1 MNANRRTAL
10 GIGALV
16 VLAAAIG
23 AGIFVWSGSQAA
35 TWFVLVGVPLFVVLG
50 IGLYVRGVITRSG
63 TSEQQF
69 VRTRARSTAEEFQ
82 ALLRQR
88 QELQT
93 AYPDWDPGIAAQVE
107 SAVGDFETQGV
118 TVDRET
124 GAFDLGKG
132 VKSADLQEFERL
144 SNETERLED
153 EVESSFREFVAGDL
167 SRRERVLD
175 RLSEVDLAETSE
187 SFSAPDSSA
196 SVAECRDVLDGSREA
211 TRETVETAIETVR
224 EMRRGGQR
232 ADDGGAIEADL
243 NNAEA
248 ALDRGQFE
256 SAVESVL
263 EARDRLRDEFSGSF
277 NEELDAIRSLVD
289 AVGRADVDAHV
300 EASSIDEVDRI
311 DAAVSGLDSAL
322 DLSEASRHRSDL
334 RRVCLDMIR
343 TMEQR
348 LAGHA
353 ETLRAAD
360 LPPGYYTDP
369 AAVDERFAAELEDI
383 DDLELFTEQWETAA
397 TDLRDAVET
406 ANTKAAVV
414 EAYDDV
420 SETIE
425 TALAERGE
433 VVGDDLPMRHADQ
446 FLGLYYR
453 RNEGLEFDPS
463 VPVLRRGDVETHDIT
478 VEVAYEHGSEQPR
491 TATVALDGGG
501 YSETV
506 TVETRVAGTAAF
518 ENVPAGTHELSA
530 DPGDD
535 AFAAIERD
543 VTVDGDASVSVEF
556 LEQELREQLCADVEV
571 DMTEVL
577 PDMRS
582 RLESSFADEGY
593 VSTEMDLPVQHTHA
607 ACLLAVWSDDA
618 GYGICRSDGDVV
630 VYDQDQI
637 EREVANVLRY
647 NVDSGDRVS
656 FAELRQNFLS
666 APVPD
671 PVIRD
676 VVGGIDGEHS
686 VTMTETGLETNE
698 H

>member
-1 MNANRRTAL
+1 MNANRRTAIA
-10 GIGALV
+10 IGALV

-35 TWFVLVGVPLFVVLG
+35 TWFVLIGIPLFVVAG

-69 VRTRARSTAEEFQ
+69 VRSRARSTAEEFQ
-82 ALLRQR
+82 ALLRQT
-88 QELQT
+88 QELRT
-93 AYPDWDPGIAAQVE
+93 AYPDWDPGIDAQVE

-144 SNETERLED
+144 STETERLND
-153 EVESSFREFVAGDL
+153 EVQSTFQEFVAGDL

-175 RLSEVDLAETSE
+175 RLGEVDLAEPDE
-187 SFSAPDSSA
+187 SFSAPGADA
-196 SVAECRDVLDGSREA
+196 SIAECRDVIDSAREA
-211 TRETVETAIETVR
+211 TSGTIEGAVETVR
-224 EMRRGGQR
+224 EMRRGQHR
-232 ADDGGAIEADL
+232 TEDGGAIEADL
-243 NNAEA
+243 DAAEA
-248 ALDRGQFE
+248 ALDREAFD

-277 NEELDAIRSLVD
+277 NEELDAIRDLVD
-289 AVGRADVDAHV
+289 AVDRADVDAHV
-300 EASSIDEVDRI
+300 EASSIDEVGRI
-311 DAAVSGLDSAL
+311 DAAVSDLDSAL
-322 DLSEASRHRSDL
+322 DLSEASRYRSDL

-343 TMEQR
+343 TMERR
-348 LAGHA
+348 LTDHT

-360 LPPGYYTDP
+360 LPPGYYTEP
-369 AAVDERFAAELEDI
+369 AAVDERFAAELEETDG
-383 DDLELFTEQWETAA
+383 LEAFAERWETVA
-397 TDLRDAVET
+397 TDLREAVET
-406 ANTKAAVV
+406 ASTKAAVV
-414 EAYDDV
+414 GAYDDV

-425 TALAERGE
+425 RELSERGE

-453 RNEGLEFDPS
+453 RNDGVEFDPS
-463 VPVLRRGDVETHDIT
+463 VPALHRGDVETHDVT
-478 VEVAYEHGSEQPR
+478 VEVAYEHGSERPR
-491 TATVALDGGG
+491 TARIELDGGG

-518 ENVPAGTHELSA
+518 ENVPAGAHKLRA

-535 AFAAIERD
+535 AFGAIERD
-543 VTVDGDASVSVEF
+543 VRVDGDASVSVEF
-556 LEQELREQLCADVEV
+556 LERELREQLCADVAV
-571 DMTEVL
+571 DMTAVL

-582 RLESSFADEGY
+582 RLESSFSEEGY
-593 VSTEMDLPVQHTHA
+593 VSTAMDLPVQDTHA
-607 ACLLAVWSDDA
+607 ACLLAVWSDEA
-618 GYGICRSDGDVV
+618 SHGICRSDGDVV
-630 VYDQDQI
+630 VYDDDGV
-637 EREVANVLRY
+637 ERELTNVLRY
-647 NVDSGDRVS
+647 NVDPGDRMS
-656 FAELRQNFLS
+656 FGELRRNFLS

-671 PVIRD
+671 SVIRD
-676 VVGGIDGEHS
+676 VVGEIDGEHS
-686 VTMTETGLETNE
+686 VTMTETGLEINE

>member
-23 AGIFVWSGSQAA
+23 AGIFISSGSQAA
-35 TWFVLVGVPLFVVLG
+35 TWFVLIGIPLFVVAG

-69 VRTRARSTAEEFQ
+69 VRSRARSTAEEFQ
-82 ALLRQR
+82 ALIRQI

-93 AYPDWDPGIAAQVE
+93 AYPDWDPGIDAQID

-118 TVDRET
+118 TVDSET
-124 GAFDLGKG
+124 GAFDLGSG

-144 SNETERLED
+144 STETERLD
-153 EVESSFREFVAGDL
+153 DAVQSSFREFVAGDL
-167 SRRERVLD
+167 SRRERVLT
-175 RLSEVDLAETSE
+175 RLSEVDLAESDE
-187 SFSAPDSSA
+187 SFSAPDANA
-196 SVAECRDVLDGSREA
+196 SIAECRDVIGSLRAA
-211 TRETVETAIETVR
+211 TSETIEGAIGTVR
-224 EMRRGGQR
+224 EMRRGQHR
-232 ADDGGAIEADL
+232 TDDGGAIEADL
-243 NNAEA
+243 EDAEA
-248 ALDRGQFE
+248 ALERDEFE

-277 NEELDAIRSLVD
+277 NEELDAIRDLVD
-289 AVGRADVDAHV
+289 AVDRADVDAHV
-300 EASSIDEVDRI
+300 EARSIDEVDRI
-311 DAAVSGLDSAL
+311 DAAVSDLDSAL

-334 RRVCLDMIR
+334 RRICLDMIR
-343 TMEQR
+343 TMERR
-348 LAGHA
+348 LGDHA

-360 LPPGYYTDP
+360 LPPGYYTEP
-369 AAVDERFAAELEDI
+369 AAIDREYVADLEDT
-383 DDLELFTEQWETAA
+383 DDLEAFTREWSAAA

-406 ANTKAAVV
+406 ASTKAAVV
-414 EAYDDV
+414 DAYDDV

-425 TALAERGE
+425 TTLAERGE

-463 VPVLRRGDVETHDIT
+463 VPALRRGDVETHDLT
-478 VEVAYEHGSEQPR
+478 VEVAYEHGSERPR
-491 TATVALDGGG
+491 TARIELDGGG
-501 YSETV
+501 YSEAV

-535 AFAAIERD
+535 EFGTIERD
-543 VTVDGDASVSVEF
+543 VRVDGDASVSVEF
-556 LEQELREQLCADVEV
+556 HERALREQLCADVDV

-582 RLESSFADEGY
+582 RLESAFADEGY
-593 VSTEMDLPVQHTHA
+593 VSTAMDLPVQDTHA
-607 ACLLAVWSDDA
+607 ACLLAVWSDEE
-618 GYGICRSDGDVV
+618 GYGVCQSDGEVV
-630 VYDQDQI
+630 VYDDAQI
-637 EREVANVLRY
+637 ERELHNVLRY
-647 NVDSGDRVS
+647 NVEPGDRVS
-656 FAELRQNFLS
+656 FAELRRNFLS

-671 PVIRD
+671 SVLQD
-676 VVGGIDGEHS
+676 AVGDIDGEHS
-686 VTMTETGLETNE
+686 VTMTETGLEINE

>member
-23 AGIFVWSGSQAA
+23 AGVFVWSGSQAA
-35 TWFVLVGVPLFVVLG
+35 TWFVLVGIPLFVVGG
-50 IGLYVRGVITRSG
+50 IGLYVRGVISRSG

-82 ALLRQR
+82 ALLRR
-88 QELQT
+88 IQELRT
-93 AYPDWDPGIAAQVE
+93 AYPDWNPGVDAQLE
-107 SAVGDFETQGV
+107 SAIGDFETQGV
-118 TVDRET
+118 AVDRDT

-132 VKSADLQEFERL
+132 VKSSDLQEFERL
-144 SNETERLED
+144 SNETERLGD
-153 EVESSFREFVAGDL
+153 EVESTFREFVGGDL

-175 RLSEVDLAETSE
+175 RLAEVDLADSEE
-187 SFSAPDSSA
+187 SFSAPGSDA
-196 SVAECRDVLDGSREA
+196 SVAECRDVIDSSREA
-211 TRETVETAIETVR
+211 TSESVEDAIATVR
-224 EMRRGGQR
+224 EMRRGQHR

-243 NNAEA
+243 ADAEA
-248 ALDRGQFE
+248 ALDRGEFE

-277 NEELDAIRSLVD
+277 NEELDAIRDLVD
-289 AVGRADVDAHV
+289 AVERADVDAHV
-300 EASSIDEVDRI
+300 DAGSIDEVDRI
-311 DAAVSGLDSAL
+311 DAAVSDLDSAL

-334 RRVCLDMIR
+334 RRVCLDMVR
-343 TMEQR
+343 TMERR
-348 LAGHA
+348 LADHA
-353 ETLRAAD
+353 QTLRAAD
-360 LPPGYYTDP
+360 LPAGYYAEPD
-369 AAVDERFAAELEDI
+369 AVDNRFAADLEDTQELEA
-383 DDLELFTEQWETAA
+383 FTERWETAA

-406 ANTKAAVV
+406 ASTKAAVV
-414 EAYDDV
+414 DAYDDV

-425 TALAERGE
+425 MALTERGE

-453 RNEGLEFDPS
+453 RNEGLEFDPD
-463 VPVLRRGDVETHDIT
+463 VPALRRGDVETHDVT
-478 VEVAYEHGSEQPR
+478 VEVAYEHGSERPR
-491 TATVALDGGG
+491 TATIGLDGGG
-501 YSETV
+501 YSQTV

-535 AFAAIERD
+535 AFGAIERD
-543 VTVDGDASVSVEF
+543 VRVDGDASVSIEF
-556 LEQELREQLCADVEV
+556 LERGLREQLCADVAV

-582 RLESSFADEGY
+582 RLESSFSEEGY
-593 VSTEMDLPVQHTHA
+593 VSTAMDLPVQDTHA
-607 ACLLAVWSDDA
+607 ACLLAVWSDEA
-618 GYGICRSDGDVV
+618 GHGICRSDGDVV
-630 VYDQDQI
+630 VYDDDRV
-637 EREVANVLRY
+637 ERELTNVLRY
-647 NVDSGDRVS
+647 NVDPGDRMS
-656 FAELRQNFLS
+656 FSELRRNFLS

-671 PVIRD
+671 SVVRD
-676 VVGGIDGEHS
+676 VVGEIDGEHS
-686 VTMTETGLETNE
+686 VTMTETGLEINE

>member
-1 MNANRRTAL
+1 MKANRRTAF

-16 VLAAAIG
+16 TLAAAIG

-35 TWFVLVGVPLFVVLG
+35 TWFVLIGIPIFVVAG

-82 ALLRQR
+82 ALLRRR

-93 AYPDWDPGIAAQVE
+93 AYPDWDPGIDAQVE
-107 SAVGDFETQGV
+107 SAVSDFEAQGI

-144 SNETERLED
+144 SNETERLDD
-153 EVESSFREFVAGDL
+153 EVKSSFREFVTADL
-167 SRRERVLD
+167 TQREHVLD
-175 RLSEVDLAETSE
+175 RLAEVDLAEPDE
-187 SFSAPDSSA
+187 SFSAPDADA
-196 SVAECRDVLDGSREA
+196 SVAECRDVIDDAREA
-211 TRETVETAIETVR
+211 TSETVEDAIGAVR
-224 EMRRGGQR
+224 EMRRGQHR
-232 ADDGGAIEADL
+232 ADDDGAIEADL
-243 NNAEA
+243 ADAEA
-248 ALDRGQFE
+248 ALDRAEFE
-256 SAVESVL
+256 SAVESIL

-277 NEELDAIRSLVD
+277 NEELDAIRDLVD
-289 AVGRADVDAHV
+289 AVHRADVDAHV

-311 DAAVSGLDSAL
+311 DAAVSDLDSAL
-322 DLSEASRHRSDL
+322 DLSEASRHRSNL

-343 TMEQR
+343 TMERR
-348 LAGHA
+348 LADHA
-353 ETLRAAD
+353 KTLRVAD
-360 LPPGYYTDP
+360 LPPGYYTEP
-369 AAVDERFAAELEDI
+369 AAVDERFAAELEDTEN
-383 DDLELFTEQWETAA
+383 LEAFTERWEDAA

-406 ANTKAAVV
+406 ASTKAAVV
-414 EAYDDV
+414 DAYDDV
-420 SETIE
+420 SDTIE

-463 VPVLRRGDVETHDIT
+463 VPALRRGDVETHDVT
-478 VEVAYEHGSEQPR
+478 VEVAYEHGNERPR
-491 TATVALDGGG
+491 TATIELDGGG

-518 ENVPAGTHELSA
+518 ENVPVGTHGLSA

-535 AFAAIERD
+535 AFGAVERD
-543 VTVDGDASVSVEF
+543 VRVDGDESVSVEF
-556 LEQELREQLCADVEV
+556 LERDLREQLCADVDA

-577 PDMRS
+577 PDMRP
-582 RLESSFADEGY
+582 RLESAFAEEGY
-593 VSTEMDLPVQHTHA
+593 VSTEMDLPVQDTHA
-607 ACLLAVWSDDA
+607 ACLLAVWSDEA
-618 GYGICRSDGDVV
+618 AHGICQSDGEVV
-630 VYDQDQI
+630 VYDHDQI
-637 EREVANVLRY
+637 KHELTNVLRY
-647 NVDSGDRVS
+647 NVESGDRMS
-656 FAELRQNFLS
+656 FVELRQNFLS

-671 PVIRD
+671 SVVRD
-676 VVGGIDGEHS
+676 AVGDAGSEHS
-686 VTMTETGLETNE
+686 VTVTDTGLEINE

>member
-35 TWFVLVGVPLFVVLG
+35 TWFVLIGIPLFVVVG
-50 IGLYVRGVITRSG
+50 IGLYVRGVITSSG

-69 VRTRARSTAEEFQ
+69 VRSRARSTAEEFQ
-82 ALLRQR
+82 ALVRR
-88 QELQT
+88 IQELQT
-93 AYPDWDPGIAAQVE
+93 AYPDWNPEIDAQID
-107 SAVGDFETQGV
+107 SAVGDFDTQGV

-124 GAFDLGKG
+124 GAFDIGKG

-144 SNETERLED
+144 STETERLDD
-153 EVESSFREFVAGDL
+153 EVESAFREFVAGDL

-175 RLSEVDLAETSE
+175 RLTAVDLAERDE
-187 SFSAPDSSA
+187 SFSAPDANA
-196 SVAECRDVLDGSREA
+196 SIAEFRDVIDGARDATIETIEA
-211 TRETVETAIETVR
+211 AIETVR
-224 EMRRGGQR
+224 EMRRGQHR
-232 ADDGGAIEADL
+232 ADDGGAIAADL
-243 NNAEA
+243 DDAEA
-248 ALDRGQFE
+248 ALDREEFD

-277 NEELDAIRSLVD
+277 NEELDAIRDLVD
-289 AVGRADVDAHV
+289 AVERADVDAHV
-300 EASSIDEVDRI
+300 ETNSIDEVDRI
-311 DAAVSGLDSAL
+311 DAAVSDLDSAL

-334 RRVCLDMIR
+334 RRVCLDMVR
-343 TMEQR
+343 TMERR
-348 LAGHA
+348 LADHA

-360 LPPGYYTDP
+360 LPAGYYTEP
-369 AAVDERFAAELEDI
+369 AAVDERFAADLEDT
-383 DDLELFTEQWETAA
+383 DDLEAFTERWETAA
-397 TDLRDAVET
+397 TDLCDAVET
-406 ANTKAAVV
+406 ASTKAAVV
-414 EAYDDV
+414 DAYDDV

-463 VPVLRRGDVETHDIT
+463 VPALRRGDVETHDLT
-478 VEVAYEHGSEQPR
+478 VEVAYEHGSEHPR
-491 TATVALDGGG
+491 TARIELDGGG

-518 ENVPAGTHELSA
+518 ENVPAGTHDLSA

-535 AFAAIERD
+535 EFGAIERD

-556 LEQELREQLCADVEV
+556 LERELRDQLCADVDV
-571 DMTEVL
+571 DMTEIL

-582 RLESSFADEGY
+582 RLESSFAEEGY
-593 VSTEMDLPVQHTHA
+593 VSTEMDLPVQDTHA
-607 ACLLAVWSDDA
+607 ACLLAVWSDEA
-618 GYGICRSDGDVV
+618 GHGICRSDGEVV
-630 VYDQDQI
+630 VYDDDRI
-637 EREVANVLRY
+637 DRELTNVLRY
-647 NVDSGDRVS
+647 NVEPGDRME
-656 FAELRQNFLS
+656 FAELRRNFLS

-671 PVIRD
+671 SVVRD
-676 VVGGIDGEHS
+676 AVGAIDGEHS
-686 VTMTETGLETNE
+686 VTMTETGLEINE

>member
-23 AGIFVWSGSQAA
+23 AGVFVWSGSQAA

-88 QELQT
+88 QELRT
-93 AYPDWDPGIAAQVE
+93 AYPDWDPGIGAQIE

-175 RLSEVDLAETSE
+175 RLSEVDLAEPSE

-211 TRETVETAIETVR
+211 TRETVGAAIETVR

-243 NNAEA
+243 ADAEA
-248 ALDRGQFE
+248 ALDRGEFE

-277 NEELDAIRSLVD
+277 NEELDAIRDLVD
-289 AVGRADVDAHV
+289 AVDRANVDPHV
-300 EASSIDEVDRI
+300 EANSIDEVDRI
-311 DAAVSGLDSAL
+311 DAAVSDLDSAL

-334 RRVCLDMIR
+334 RRVCLDMVR

-348 LAGHA
+348 LVGHA

-360 LPPGYYTDP
+360 LPPGYYTEPD
-369 AAVDERFAAELEDI
+369 AVDERFAAELEDV
-383 DDLELFTEQWETAA
+383 DDLERFTERWETAA

-406 ANTKAAVV
+406 ASTKAAVV

-425 TALAERGE
+425 VALAERGE
-433 VVGDDLPMRHADQ
+433 VVGDDLPMRHAGQ

-463 VPVLRRGDVETHDIT
+463 VPVLRLGDVETHDLT
-478 VEVAYEHGSEQPR
+478 VEVAYEHGSERPR

-535 AFAAIERD
+535 AFSAIERD

-582 RLESSFADEGY
+582 RLESSFAEEGY
-593 VSTEMDLPVQHTHA
+593 VSTEMDLPVQDTHA
-607 ACLLAVWSDDA
+607 ACLLAVWSDET

-630 VYDQDQI
+630 VYDHDQI
-637 EREVANVLRY
+637 KREVTNVLRY
-647 NVDSGDRVS
+647 NIDPGDRVS

-671 PVIRD
+671 SVIRD